1 MIICTN
7 CGNHNED
14 NDEFCGSCGKF
25 LEWVGQKVEDPVKVE
40 VAEPE
45 AEPEDVKVG
54 LIDRVKAAVGIE
66 AAAGGGS
73 GLAEGAPPVEGI
85 VIEEPVDPAV
95 EAERAKAAAL
105 ADEQERARLEAEAA
119 DQAERER
126 KAAEDAERAERERVE
141 AELAAAAALASQQAA
156 EAAAKEAAEQQAR
169 REAEAAERERAA
181 AVAREAAA
189 AAERERLEA
198 EAAAMAA
205 AESEAERQRLEEE
218 AKAAAEAAERERV
231 AAEAEAAAA
240 EAARAAEEKARREAE
255 EAAAKARAE
264 EEARKA
270 AEAEETRRKAEE
282 ERARREAEA
291 RAEAARRAAALLA
304 QPKAAPA
311 PEPAAAP
318 AADAAVAKQG
328 TVAPTAPVA
337 PAPPKRGAPAP
348 PPPASQPAA
357 AAAAE
362 PVRAAMAP
370 SQEPAKPKAPPK
382 PATQVKADE
391 GPKPGDLICDSC
403 GTGNDPSRKFCRRCG
418 NSLAKAEPVKKV
430 PWWKRLFAGG
440 KKKQRGKQGKGKKA
454 ITGAKQAS
462 FKAEMAMARL
472 RNAVMILAALGLAGG
487 FMVPSVRAA
496 VFNTG
501 RDGINKARDTLF
513 PNFDPIRPV
522 TVTASS
528 EAPDHP
534 AVASADLAIN
544 TYWSEGAEGDGV
556 GQVITYTF
564 NEPFEL
570 AKILVTPGAIDPN
583 QPDLFLKQP
592 RPKDIHLVFDNG
604 GSADISLKDEVN
616 KAQTFTIKGAKGIT
630 KVELSITSVHPG
642 TGGQDTS
649 IAEVEFR
656 KRA

>member
-14 NDEFCGSCGKF
+14 SDEFCGSCGKF

-40 VAEPE
+40 VTEPE
-45 AEPEDVKVG
+45 AEPEDAKVG

-66 AAAGGGS
+66 GAAGGGT
-73 GLAEGAPPVEGI
+73 GLADGAPPVEGI
-85 VIEEPVDPAV
+85 VVEEPVDPAV
-95 EAERAKAAAL
+95 EAERAKAAAM
-105 ADEQERARLEAEAA
+105 AEEQERARLEAEAA
-119 DQAERER
+119 DQAARER
-126 KAAEDAERAERERVE
+126 KAAEEAERAERERIE

-181 AVAREAAA
+181 AEAREAAA

-205 AESEAERQRLEEE
+205 AESEAERQRLEAE
-218 AKAAAEAAERERV
+218 AKAAAEAAERERL

-240 EAARAAEEKARREAE
+240 AAAAREAEEQARREAE
-255 EAAAKARAE
+255 EAAAKLRAE
-264 EEARKA
+264 EEARRA
-270 AEAEETRRKAEE
+270 AEAEETRRRAEE

-304 QPKAAPA
+304 QPKAAPPA
-311 PEPAAAP
+311 EPAASP
-318 AADAAVAKQG
+318 ADATVAKQG
-328 TVAPTAPVA
+328 TVAPSAPVA

-348 PPPASQPAA
+348 PPPATSAA
-357 AAAAE
+357 AAASE
-362 PVRAAMAP
+362 PARAAMAP

-403 GTGNDPSRKFCRRCG
+403 GTGNDPTRKFCRRCG

-430 PWWKRLFAGG
+430 PWWKRLFVGG
-440 KKKQRGKQGKGKKA
+440 KKKPRGKQGKGKKA
-454 ITGAKQAS
+454 VAGARQAS
-462 FKAEMAMARL
+462 FKAEMAMSRL
-472 RNAVMILAALGLAGG
+472 RTGVMILAALGLAGG
-487 FMVPSVRAA
+487 FMVPSIRSTVM
-496 VFNTG
+496 NTG

-544 TYWSEGAEGDGV
+544 TYWAEGAEGDGV
-556 GQVITYTF
+556 GQEITYTF

-583 QPDLFLKQP
+583 QPDLFLNQP

-616 KAQTFTIKGAKGIT
+616 TAQTFTIKGGKDIT
-630 KVELSITSVHPG
+630 KVTLSITSVHPG
-642 TGGQDTS
+642 RTGQDTA